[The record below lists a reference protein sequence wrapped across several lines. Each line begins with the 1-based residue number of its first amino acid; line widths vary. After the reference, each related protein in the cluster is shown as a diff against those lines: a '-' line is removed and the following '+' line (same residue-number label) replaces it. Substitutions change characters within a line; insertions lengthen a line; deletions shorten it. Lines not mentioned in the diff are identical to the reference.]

1 MSQPWMGDLDGSGH
15 ADNGVWLGVLSSVQ
29 RSPRSMAR
37 VDPELGEQ
45 AGFGYRSTTRCSVS
59 V

>member
-1 MSQPWMGDLDGSGH
+1 MGDLDGSGH
-15 ADNGVWLGVLSSVQ
+15 AANAVWLRVLSSVQ
-29 RSPRSMAR
+29 RPPRSTAR
-37 VDPELGEQ
+37 LDPAPGEQ